1 MGVKIMFK
9 NIINKLKLWKYE
21 RDGEFYIK
29 ITGKQ
34 SEYYNNLIKELKAN
48 MYKANSGKVA

>member
-1 MGVKIMFK
+1 MFK

>member
-1 MGVKIMFK
+1 MFK

-21 RDGEFYIK
+21 RDGEFYTK

-48 MYKANSGKVA
+48 IYKTNSHKVA